1 MGPGQVRAGSIY
13 AGSAKRARENSSLLN
28 LSATT
33 LQLNPWNCSH
43 YEPHI
48 QVKLFLLNP
57 HDILSLLNPRQTVH
71 PLVISIQKTPTAQSP
86 PHRAHNPP
94 AGPHQQP
101 QRSSETD
108 PC

>member
-1 MGPGQVRAGSIY
+1 MGPIPDRAGSIY
-13 AGSAKRARENSSLLN
+13 ADSAKRASGNSSLLN

-33 LQLNPWNCSH
+33 LQLNPWNCSL
-43 YEPHI
+43 YQSHI
-48 QVKLFLLNP
+48 QVRPLLLNP
-57 HDILSLLNPRQTVH
+57 HDVLSLLNPRQTVR
-71 PLVISIQKTPTAQSP
+71 PLVIPNQTSPTAQSP

-94 AGPHQQP
+94 AGPHQPP